1 MSEVASIA
9 TAEEVACPGGPQ
21 LALAEIERLA
31 ERMYEETIQR
41 LRDVDLR
48 GVVKHRIT
56 ALYGPPMASP
66 DLMLVS
72 FQGSGGDS
80 SPSEPTW
87 PERLLYLDSPFDF
100 GRALRSQFREAG
112 LYDTLATRTVA
123 MAACF
128 PEAPASESNRWMAKR
143 GPRADWCTFSSNWV
157 RRMVSAMR
165 PRAVLLFGKKA
176 SDAVGLDDRWRDEV
190 LDSRR
195 WRAFGR
201 AELEGCPAV
210 YCQHLSQGWMREW
223 VQTSRG
229 EVGRVIGSADRD
241 AGSPTSA

>member
-1 MSEVASIA
+1 MNEGKSTA
-9 TAEEVACPGGPQ
+9 TVEDVGCPGGPQ

-31 ERMYEETIQR
+31 ERMYEETFKR
-41 LRDVDLR
+41 LRDADLR

-72 FQGSGGDS
+72 FQGGGGDS
-80 SPSEPTW
+80 SPSEPSW
-87 PERLLYLDSPFDF
+87 PERLRYLDSEFDF
-100 GRALRSQFREAG
+100 GRDLRSQFLEAG

-128 PEAPASESNRWMAKR
+128 PEAPASESARWMAKR
-143 GPRADWCTFSSNWV
+143 GPRADWRAFSSSWV

-176 SDAVGLDDRWRDEV
+176 SDAVGLAERWRDEV

-210 YCQHLSQGWMREW
+210 YCQHLSQGWAREW
-223 VQTSRG
+223 VQASLG
-229 EVGRVIGSADRD
+229 EVGRAIGTPEGV
-241 AGSPTSA
+241 AGNSIGA

>member
-1 MSEVASIA
+1 MSEGEGIA

-21 LALAEIERLA
+21 LALTEIERLA
-31 ERMYEETIQR
+31 ERMYEETFLR

-48 GVVKHRIT
+48 RAVKHRIT

-72 FQGSGGDS
+72 FQGGGGDS

-143 GPRADWCTFSSNWV
+143 GPRADWRTFSSNWV

-176 SDAVGLDDRWRDEV
+176 SDAVGLEDRWRDEV

-210 YCQHLSQGWMREW
+210 YCQHLPQGWMREW
-223 VQTSRG
+223 VQTSLG

-241 AGSPTSA
+241 VGSPTSA

>member
-87 PERLLYLDSPFDF
+87 PERLLYLDRGGGDWVIPDYP
-100 GRALRSQFREAG
+100 RSHCQGEA
-112 LYDTLATRTVA
+112 
-123 MAACF
+123 AA
-128 PEAPASESNRWMAKR
+128 
-143 GPRADWCTFSSNWV
+143 
-157 RRMVSAMR
+157 
-165 PRAVLLFGKKA
+165 
-176 SDAVGLDDRWRDEV
+176 
-190 LDSRR
+190 
-195 WRAFGR
+195 
-201 AELEGCPAV
+201 
-210 YCQHLSQGWMREW
+210 
-223 VQTSRG
+223 SRG
-229 EVGRVIGSADRD
+229 GGSSER
-241 AGSPTSA
+241 PK